1 MTTVRPYKAI
11 DMATAKPVTW
21 LLAPGYLAAGKVSL
35 LVGDEG
41 IGKSLWTI
49 RAIEAITT
57 GEPWGPFTIAGDA
70 ANVALIATE
79 DGWEDTIRPRLDV
92 TDADLSRLVVLCE
105 NPDGTGHPT
114 FPTDMSVLRQL
125 DSPALVVVD
134 AWIDTV
140 EGGVDVKYPQKA
152 RAAIAPWK
160 AYAADSHASV
170 LLTMHTNRNDR
181 QNLRNTY
188 GLSAALRQVARS
200 TLYAAEDPDTNA
212 MLVGPDKSNLGK
224 PGVAERFE
232 RTSVQLWASTPDNDG
247 TVGRLDH
254 IGSDS
259 RTIAEAL
266 SEQHEFSKPQRTA
279 EEIDVWVREVLSGVE
294 MKSADFMALGEE
306 EGYSPSQLHQ
316 SRKRLGVQRRKEGGS
331 WVVWL

>member
-1 MTTVRPYKAI
+1 
-11 DMATAKPVTW
+11 MALAKPVTW
-21 LLAPGYLAAGKVSL
+21 RLAPGYLAAGKVSL

-57 GEPWGPFTIAGDA
+57 GEPWGPFTIASDP

-92 TDADLSRLVVLCE
+92 TNADLSRLVVLCE

-140 EGGVDVKYPQKA
+140 EGGMDVKYPQKA

-160 AYAADSHASV
+160 AYSADSDASV

-212 MLVGPDKSNLGK
+212 LLVGPDKSNLGK

-232 RTSVQLWASTPDNDG
+232 RRSVQLWTPTSDNDG
-247 TVGRLDH
+247 TVGRLDY
-254 IGSDS
+254 IGSDP

-266 SEQHEFSKPQRTA
+266 SEQQAYSKPQRTTEA
-279 EEIDVWVREVLSGVE
+279 IDAWLRETLSAGP
-294 MKSADFMALGEE
+294 MKSADLQALADE
-306 EGYSPSQLHQ
+306 EGYSPSQIHQ
-316 SRKRLGVQRRKEGGS
+316 SRTRLGVQRRKDGNS

>member
-1 MTTVRPYKAI
+1 VSTIRPYKAT
-11 DMATAKPVTW
+11 DMAAAKPLTW
-21 LLAPGYLAAGKVSL
+21 RLAPGYLAAGKVSL

-49 RAIEAITT
+49 RAIEAVTT
-57 GEPWGPFTIAGDA
+57 GEPWGPFTIASDA
-70 ANVALIATE
+70 ASVALIATE
-79 DGWEDTIRPRLDV
+79 DGWEDTICPRLDV
-92 TDADLSRLVVLCE
+92 TNADLSRLVVLCE
-105 NPDGTGHPT
+105 NLDGTGHPT
-114 FPTDMSVLRQL
+114 FPTDMPVLRQL

-140 EGGVDVKYPQKA
+140 EGGLDVKYPQKA

-160 AYAADSHASV
+160 AYAAESDASV

-188 GLSAALRQVARS
+188 GLSSALRQVARS

-212 MLVGPDKSNLGK
+212 LLVGPDKSNLGK

-232 RTSVQLWASTPDNDG
+232 RTSVPLWTPTPDNDG
-247 TVGRLDH
+247 TVARLDY

-266 SEQHEFSKPQRTA
+266 SDQQEYSKPQRTSEA
-279 EEIDVWVREVLSGVE
+279 IDAWVREVLSAGE
-294 MKSADFMALGEE
+294 MKSADFTALGDE
-306 EGYSPSQLHQ
+306 EGYSSSQLHQ
-316 SRKRLGVQRRKEGGS
+316 SRKRLGVQKRKDSDG
-331 WVVWL
+331 WVLWL

>member
-1 MTTVRPYKAI
+1 V
-11 DMATAKPVTW
+11 
-21 LLAPGYLAAGKVSL
+21 
-35 LVGDEG
+35 
-41 IGKSLWTI
+41 
-49 RAIEAITT
+49 
-57 GEPWGPFTIAGDA
+57 GPFTIASHA

-79 DGWEDTIRPRLDV
+79 DGWEDTIRPRLEV
-92 TDADLSRLVVLCE
+92 TNADLSGLVVLCE

-114 FPTDMSVLRQL
+114 FPTDMSVLSQL

-152 RAAIAPWK
+152 RSAIAPWK
-160 AYAADSHASV
+160 AYAAESDASV
-170 LLTMHTNRNDR
+170 LLTMHTNRSDR

-212 MLVGPDKSNLGK
+212 LLVGPDKSNLGK

-232 RTSVQLWASTPDNDG
+232 RTSVPLWTPTRDLDG
-247 TVGRLDH
+247 TVARLDH
-254 IGSDS
+254 IGSDG

-266 SEQHEFSKPQRTA
+266 SEQREFSKPQRTA
-279 EEIDVWVREVLSGVE
+279 EEIDAWAREVLSGGE
-294 MKSADFMALGEE
+294 MKSVEFTALGEE

-316 SRKRLGVQRRKEGGS
+316 SRKRLGVQKRKESDG
-331 WVVWL
+331 WVLWL

>member
-1 MTTVRPYKAI
+1 VSTIRPYKATE
-11 DMATAKPVTW
+11 MAAAKPVTW
-21 LLAPGYLAAGKVSL
+21 RLAPGYLAAGKVGL

-49 RAIEAITT
+49 RAIEAVTT
-57 GEPWGPFTIAGDA
+57 GEPWGPFTIASDP
-70 ANVALIATE
+70 ANVTLIATE
-79 DGWEDTIRPRLDV
+79 DGWEDTIRPRLEV

-114 FPTDMSVLRQL
+114 FPTDISVLRQL
-125 DSPALVVVD
+125 NSPGLVVVD

-140 EGGVDVKYPQKA
+140 DGGVDVKYPQKA

-160 AYAADSHASV
+160 AYAAESDASV

-200 TLYAAEDPDTNA
+200 TLYAAEDPDTSA
-212 MLVGPDKSNLGK
+212 LLVGPDKSNLGK

-232 RTSVQLWASTPDNDG
+232 RTSVELWTPTPHNDG
-247 TVGRLDH
+247 TVGRLDY

-266 SEQHEFSKPQRTA
+266 SEQREFSKPQRSTDA
-279 EEIDVWVREVLSGVE
+279 IDAWLREVLADGP
-294 MKSADFMALGEE
+294 MKSTDLIALADE
-306 EGYSPSQLHQ
+306 EGYSTSQLHQ
-316 SRKRLGVQRRKEGGS
+316 SRSRLGVQKRKESDG